1 MFKNL
6 FFISFVL
13 ILFAGITTAQNTKDY
28 NQKPQSFENPYMVS
42 GPQLESPLA
51 DFYESFE
58 GATFPPAGWVKYSPD
73 GGTGWEKI
81 TAGTT
86 PLPGWNGGT
95 AVSAPVTGSGTG
107 MAYATWTTGGATSNN
122 QWLVSP
128 QINNVQANDTLK
140 FWMRKF
146 SDLYLDN
153 VEIKLSTTGN
163 AIADFTISVQTIALA
178 ETDTGWVEY
187 KYVLGD
193 YVTAGSNIYIA
204 WREFVADNFNDGAA
218 IFLDEVSVVSGG
230 GGGGAEFVDNFDSYT
245 AGVRLCTQTTE
256 WQTWSGA
263 TGNNEDPFVSSAFSW
278 SSPNSIV
285 IVQDNDV
292 VRKHGS
298 KTTGKWYM
306 SFHFYIPAGKSGYFN
321 NMNGFAPNPNVWGM
335 DSYFDVGGTGRLDTT
350 GGGGQ
355 VPANVVSF
363 NWTVAQWNQ
372 VIVIIDLDAPDRKA
386 EYWIGTNPSNLTQVA
401 TWNWTQNG
409 TKPTRLDVTDL
420 FGAAATDEMYVDNFY
435 FGDAMPTIIPVELTS
450 FAASVNAAGHVILNW
465 TTGTEINN
473 LMFEVERSAGNNE
486 FVRVGYVN
494 GQGTTSEPQ
503 AYSFTDAAVSNGT
516 YFYRL
521 KQIDFSGMYEYS
533 NVIEVDV
540 KGPLGYNLSQNYP
553 NPFNPSTVID
563 FSIVE
568 AGMVK
573 LTVYNLLGEEIQVLR
588 NEYMESGFHQVTFDA
603 LNIPSGMYIY
613 KLETA
618 NYVQAR
624 KMMLMK

>member
-1 MFKNL
+1 MF
-6 FFISFVL
+6 
-13 ILFAGITTAQNTKDY
+13 
-28 NQKPQSFENPYMVS
+28 
-42 GPQLESPLA
+42 
-51 DFYESFE
+51 
-58 GATFPPAGWVKYSPD
+58 
-73 GGTGWEKI
+73 
-81 TAGTT
+81 
-86 PLPGWNGGT
+86 
-95 AVSAPVTGSGTG
+95 
-107 MAYATWTTGGATSNN
+107 
-122 QWLVSP
+122 
-128 QINNVQANDTLK
+128 
-140 FWMRKF
+140 
-146 SDLYLDN
+146 
-153 VEIKLSTTGN
+153 
-163 AIADFTISVQTIALA
+163 
-178 ETDTGWVEY
+178 
-187 KYVLGD
+187 
-193 YVTAGSNIYIA
+193 
-204 WREFVADNFNDGAA
+204 
-218 IFLDEVSVVSGG
+218 
-230 GGGGAEFVDNFDSYT
+230 
-245 AGVRLCTQTTE
+245 
-256 WQTWSGA
+256 
-263 TGNNEDPFVSSAFSW
+263 
-278 SSPNSIV
+278 
-285 IVQDNDV
+285 

-298 KTTGKWYM
+298 KTTGKWYI
-306 SFHFYIPAGKSGYFN
+306 SFNFYIPAGKSGYFN

-335 DSYFDVGGTGRLDTT
+335 DSYFDVGGVGRLDTT
-350 GGGGQ
+350 GGGAQ
-355 VPANVVSF
+355 VPSNVVSF

-409 TKPTRLDVTDL
+409 TKPTRLDVTDI
-420 FGAAATDEMYVDNFY
+420 FGAASTDEMYIDNFY

-450 FAASVNAAGHVILNW
+450 FAASVNAAGHVVLNW

-473 LMFEVERSAGNNE
+473 LMFEVERSVGNNE

-563 FSIVE
+563 FSTVE
-568 AGMVK
+568 AGLVK

-588 NEYMESGFHQVTFDA
+588 NEYMEPGFHQVTFNA
-603 LNIPSGMYIY
+603 LNLPSGMYIY